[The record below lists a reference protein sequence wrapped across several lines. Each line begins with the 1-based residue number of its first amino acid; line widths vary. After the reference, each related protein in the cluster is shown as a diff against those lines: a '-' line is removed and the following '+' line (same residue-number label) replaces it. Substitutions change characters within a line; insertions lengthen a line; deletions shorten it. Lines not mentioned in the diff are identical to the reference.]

1 MRYSEKYANLAKEER
16 RTTIWFLWLF
26 YGIFFLYDVV
36 YYYLTVYFTDPLY
49 NGERSSILVYLVLII
64 LIPIAIYLI
73 RNEKTSQVK
82 YLLFLVFTSVN
93 IISEIIFYSSSDVT
107 YRSGNIT
114 EIVIILFS
122 PIFVNKSFFYL
133 VSLGTLAK
141 YLIVGLALWEPVAIL
156 PAIITIIL
164 IIVASI
170 ILYRFIAYVRAIETS
185 YDNQLEGIV
194 KGVIATLE
202 LKDPY
207 TRGHSERVAGYARL
221 LAKSAKQ
228 IKEEELKSFYYACL
242 LHDIGKV
249 HIPDSILSKK
259 GKLTDEE
266 FEIIKSH
273 PTVGAEAVRNV
284 EGIAEYIDVIKH
296 HHERWDGNGYPDRLK
311 GEQISLLTRIT
322 SVADAFD
329 AMTSSRSYRAA
340 LPLEVAYQ
348 RIIDG
353 SGTQFD
359 PEVVKLFKEIY
370 PSWVEFHDKYNNK
383 KRGEINENP

>member
-1 MRYSEKYANLAKEER
+1 MRYSEKYANLANEEK

-26 YGIFFLYDVV
+26 YAIFFLYDFF
-36 YYYLTVYFTDPLY
+36 YYYLTVYFTDSLY
-49 NGERSSILVYLVLII
+49 NGERSSIPVYIVLLI
-64 LIPIAIYLI
+64 LLPITLYLI
-73 RNEKTSQVK
+73 RTGKTKKVK
-82 YLLFLVFTSVN
+82 YLLFIVFTTVN
-93 IISEIIFYSSSDVT
+93 IITEIIYYSNTDAV
-107 YRSGNIT
+107 YRSGNIS

-122 PIFVNKSFFYL
+122 PIFVNIFFFYL
-133 VSLGTLAK
+133 VSVGTLVK
-141 YLIVGLALWEPVAIL
+141 YLIVGLFLWEPVAIL

-164 IIVASI
+164 VIVASI
-170 ILYRFIAYVRAIETS
+170 ILYRFIAYVKAIETS

-207 TRGHSERVAGYARL
+207 TKGHSERVAGYARL
-221 LAKSAKQ
+221 LANSTKRFKA
-228 IKEEELKSFYYACL
+228 EELKLYYYACL

-249 HIPDSILSKK
+249 HIPDHILTKK
-259 GKLTDEE
+259 GRLTEEE
-266 FEIIKSH
+266 FEIIKEH
-273 PTVGAEAVRNV
+273 PTVGAKAVQNV
-284 EGIAEYIDVIKH
+284 EGIAEYIDVIEH

-348 RIIDG
+348 RIVDG

-359 PEVVKLFKEIY
+359 PVIVKQFVEVY
-370 PSWVEFHDKYNNK
+370 PKWVEFHNKYNRN
-383 KRGEINENP
+383 RGEINENP